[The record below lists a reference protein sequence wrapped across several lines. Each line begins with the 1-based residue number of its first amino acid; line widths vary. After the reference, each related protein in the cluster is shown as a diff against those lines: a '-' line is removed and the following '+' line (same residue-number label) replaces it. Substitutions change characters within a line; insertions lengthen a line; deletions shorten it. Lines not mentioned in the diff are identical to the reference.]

1 MKILVWAILVVAL
14 GMSAWTASNPSRFW
28 PWSAAPKVI
37 TGHARVI
44 DGDTIAVGKVR
55 VRLEGIDAPETDQKC
70 RDSAGRD
77 YLCGITASKALRNL
91 IGREPVACER
101 VGQDRY
107 GRVLGVC
114 SNAAGVDMSAELVR
128 RGLAVAFRR
137 YSIRYAQVEDAA
149 RTAGAGLWSGTFEH
163 PSCFRAARD
172 GRPCKNSIR
181 THSIISP
188 QVSEA
193 PLPRHGAP
201 MPLFSPQPSMI
212 RLAIVREH
220 TNGLA
225 HIPSAW
231 RRKYFA

>member
-128 RGLAVAFRR
+128 RGPLRSGATLSDTLRSRTQPGQPERGCGRALSSIPAAFERLEMDGR
-137 YSIRYAQVEDAA
+137 A
-149 RTAGAGLWSGTFEH
+149 RTASGRT
-163 PSCFRAARD
+163 PSFHHRFQRLHCHGMERQCHFSRL
-172 GRPCKNSIR
+172 
-181 THSIISP
+181 SP
-188 QVSEA
+188 
-193 PLPRHGAP
+193 R
-201 MPLFSPQPSMI
+201 
-212 RLAIVREH
+212 
-220 TNGLA
+220 
-225 HIPSAW
+225 
-231 RRKYFA
+231 